1 MLLQGFDFGTMVR
14 QPYAEF
20 ANTYNASLY
29 SPTTRLR
36 SDRGSNSMAVR
47 TSKEVWWKGF
57 KDTFVIQSATS
68 DPWHWRRIVFAVNNG
83 PNSTGI
89 PAGNYLPYIAPDIPD
104 VPASTITP
112 DPTNTANL
120 AGVAR
125 TARKM
130 YPLTV
135 DQIQGFT
142 GGLFKGTRG
151 FDFDTGYGQLLTAA
165 VDKENIR
172 ILSDKT
178 RSITSGNDSGV
189 MRKFKMY
196 TPLNQ
201 KMVYADQESGTM
213 LSNSSYAAPNSPLGD
228 VYVFDLFVQ
237 LQGAP
242 GSLTVS
248 GQGTAYWHES

>member
-1 MLLQGFDFGTMVR
+1 MLVQGVVGGVR
-14 QPYAEF
+14 SPYAEF
-20 ANTYNASLY
+20 ANTYNACLY
-29 SPTTRLR
+29 CPTARLR
-36 SDRGSNSMAVR
+36 SDRGSPSMAVR
-47 TSKEVWWKGF
+47 TEKEVWWKGI
-57 KDTFVIQSATS
+57 KDTLVVQSATS
-68 DPWHWRRIVFAVNNG
+68 DPWEWRRVIFAVNNG

-89 PAGNYLPYIAPDIPD
+89 VAGNYLPYIATDIPD
-104 VPASTITP
+104 VPADTISP
-112 DPTNTANL
+112 DPTNTATL

-130 YPLTV
+130 FALTPAE
-135 DQIQGFT
+135 IQGFT

-172 ILSDKT
+172 VLSDTT
-178 RSITSGNDSGV
+178 RSIRSGNDSGV
-189 MRKFKMY
+189 MRKFSMY
-196 TPLNQ
+196 TPLEQ

-242 GSLTVS
+242 GTLTVS
-248 GQGTAYWHES
+248 GQGTAYWHE